1 MRPVERARMV
11 KKFGAYLVENLE
23 EIAPLLS
30 MEAGKTLFEAKF
42 EVTNAARYFEYYG
55 NQAETLEGRSI
66 PLGSAY
72 YDLLPMNLTVCL
84 LKSFLGISRWR

>member
-11 KKFGAYLVENLE
+11 KKIGAYLVENLE

-66 PLGSAY
+66 PLGLS
-72 YDLLPMNLTVCL
+72 LIH
-84 LKSFLGISRWR
+84 ISDPTRPLVIANAVFC